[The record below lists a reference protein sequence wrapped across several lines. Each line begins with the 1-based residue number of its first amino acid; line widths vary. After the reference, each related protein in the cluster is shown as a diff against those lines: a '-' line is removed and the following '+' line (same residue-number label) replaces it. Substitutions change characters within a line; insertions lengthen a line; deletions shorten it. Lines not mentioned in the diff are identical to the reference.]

1 MEESRRLMTIC
12 NACRYCEGLC
22 AVFPAMERRRF
33 FADAD
38 LTYLA
43 NLCHGCQGC
52 HTVCQYAPPH
62 EFDVNVPK
70 TLAELRAGTY
80 ERFAWPGFL
89 ARAFH
94 RNGLVVSLA
103 IALGLALVVGLTFGL
118 QDRSIIFGSH
128 TGEGAFYDVIPF
140 AAMVWPFGLVFAFS
154 LLAMG
159 VGGVRY
165 WRATAG
171 RSGSALSTRA
181 VFGGLWDTLTLKNLG
196 GGGGGCTYPDERF
209 STARRT
215 YHHFTFYGFMLAFA
229 ATCVATVYDHVL
241 GWVAPYGYTS
251 LPVLLGTAGGIGL
264 IIGPAG
270 LLRLKAQA
278 NPEPQAREL
287 MGMDVALLVL
297 LFAVSLTG
305 LALLLLRETAAM
317 GTLLAV
323 HLGFVLALF
332 LTLPY
337 GKMVHGVYRL
347 LALIQDAG
355 ERKSR
360 H

>member
-1 MEESRRLMTIC
+1 
-12 NACRYCEGLC
+12 
-22 AVFPAMERRRF
+22 
-33 FADAD
+33 
-38 LTYLA
+38 
-43 NLCHGCQGC
+43 
-52 HTVCQYAPPH
+52 
-62 EFDVNVPK
+62 
-70 TLAELRAGTY
+70 
-80 ERFAWPGFL
+80 
-89 ARAFH
+89 
-94 RNGLVVSLA
+94 
-103 IALGLALVVGLTFGL
+103 
-118 QDRSIIFGSH
+118 
-128 TGEGAFYDVIPF
+128 
-140 AAMVWPFGLVFAFS
+140 
-154 LLAMG
+154 
-159 VGGVRY
+159 
-165 WRATAG
+165 
-171 RSGSALSTRA
+171 